1 MVQAKIAAAP
11 AAAPRHEAVFEL
23 PALRLPPEVEL
34 TDELLL
40 RLSAIN
46 DEWRLERTAEGELSM
61 TLPAE
66 QRSAGVHFEL
76 CGQLG
81 RWIIEGGGGRGFESA
96 IGCRL
101 LDGSVREPDGCW
113 IDDEHAARQLEDGF
127 IVGAPAFV
135 LEVRSRFDSVERQQE
150 KMERWMANGTRLGW
164 LVDPFDEIVWVYRQ
178 GEEQPEQLARPMQL
192 SGEPVLK
199 GFTATFERIWRE

>member
-1 MVQAKIAAAP
+1 MVQAEIVETAAAP
-11 AAAPRHEAVFEL
+11 LLDAAVFEL
-23 PALRLPPEVEL
+23 PALRLPPEIEL
-34 TDELLL
+34 TDDLLL
-40 RLSAIN
+40 RLSAVN
-46 DEWRLERTAEGELSM
+46 DGWRLERTAEGELSLA
-61 TLPAE
+61 LPDG
-66 QRSAGVHFEL
+66 QRSAGAHFEI

-81 RWIIEGGGGRGFESA
+81 RWIIGGGGGRGFESA

-135 LEVRSRFDSVERQQE
+135 LEVRSRHDSVERQQE

-164 LVDPFDEIVWVYRQ
+164 LVDPFDEVVWVYRQ
-178 GEEQPEQLARPMQL
+178 GEEQPEELARPMRV

-199 GFTATFERIWRE
+199 GFTATFERIWR